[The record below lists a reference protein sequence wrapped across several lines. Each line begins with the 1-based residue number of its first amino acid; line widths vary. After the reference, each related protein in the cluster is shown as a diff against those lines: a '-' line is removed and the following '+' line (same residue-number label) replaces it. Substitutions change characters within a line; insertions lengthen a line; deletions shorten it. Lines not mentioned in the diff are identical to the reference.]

1 VIQDEAAV
9 AQRDK
14 IRRRGQRVSAVPA
27 DLRVSPMEFKDV
39 LTDPGQ
45 FRELMGEPPPPCVAK
60 TMAMAD
66 QHCRAC
72 TA

>member
-9 AQRDK
+9 AQLDK

-39 LTDPGQ
+39 LTDPAQ
-45 FRELMGEPPPPCVAK
+45 FRELVGEPPP
-60 TMAMAD
+60 
-66 QHCRAC
+66 
-72 TA
+72 